1 MEPYTIE
8 DIELLRKKS
17 GLSYKEA
24 VNLQDYHSGS
34 LARALIDLEKHGRL
48 KEEDNNGKE
57 GTRTMS
63 DNTKRNETKEKALG
77 LLQKLY
83 RSRVKIRKG
92 DTNVFNVS
100 VLFSALC
107 LLLAPHMTIAGVI
120 VSMIL
125 GYQFSFTGMD
135 PDFASDSLEKMVK
148 SAAQNAK
155 SSVSSVVN
163 TISTETKE
171 LQKKAAVSRENAK
184 QSVPEKKES
193 AAPKNKHGMG
203 VTLIRLIQKYGI
215 VGYDAMRTVETP
227 VPQWVFMLG
236 AAYTPQ
242 EFARSVCA
250 PNEYIALTSTDCKPY
265 YKEVDIELPANWLH
279 DRFYNIPMD
288 TLLTKT
294 EQAVR
299 EHHGVCWE
307 SKEHAMAIVG
317 IAHDD
322 SGEPFFIMKN
332 SWGTEDPY
340 KGLTYLSFEDF
351 RDQTLAIEMPLAFF
365 QTAMVR

>member
-17 GLSYKEA
+17 GLSYQEA
-24 VNLQDYHSGS
+24 VNLLDYHSGS

-193 AAPKNKHGMG
+193 AAPASPLIKESSDPAESIRKQAKELEETMDSFFDNNPSAGFNSAYSAAASRVPTIQVPVQTETRDG
-203 VTLIRLIQKYGI
+203 EVT
-215 VGYDAMRTVETP
+215 
-227 VPQWVFMLG
+227 
-236 AAYTPQ
+236 
-242 EFARSVCA
+242 
-250 PNEYIALTSTDCKPY
+250 
-265 YKEVDIELPANWLH
+265 
-279 DRFYNIPMD
+279 
-288 TLLTKT
+288 
-294 EQAVR
+294 
-299 EHHGVCWE
+299 
-307 SKEHAMAIVG
+307 
-317 IAHDD
+317 
-322 SGEPFFIMKN
+322 
-332 SWGTEDPY
+332 TED
-340 KGLTYLSFEDF
+340 
-351 RDQTLAIEMPLAFF
+351 DQDGYSSVTIG
-365 QTAMVR
+365 

>member
-17 GLSYKEA
+17 GLSYQEA
-24 VNLQDYHSGS
+24 VNLLDYHSGS

-135 PDFASDSLEKMVK
+135 PDFVELADFLEYL
-148 SAAQNAK
+148 SEYAD
-155 SSVSSVVN
+155 
-163 TISTETKE
+163 
-171 LQKKAAVSRENAK
+171 EN
-184 QSVPEKKES
+184 
-193 AAPKNKHGMG
+193 N
-203 VTLIRLIQKYGI
+203 L
-215 VGYDAMRTVETP
+215 
-227 VPQWVFMLG
+227 
-236 AAYTPQ
+236 
-242 EFARSVCA
+242 
-250 PNEYIALTSTDCKPY
+250 PY
-265 YKEVDIELPANWLH
+265 YEE
-279 DRFYNIPMD
+279 
-288 TLLTKT
+288 
-294 EQAVR
+294 
-299 EHHGVCWE
+299 
-307 SKEHAMAIVG
+307 
-317 IAHDD
+317 
-322 SGEPFFIMKN
+322 
-332 SWGTEDPY
+332 
-340 KGLTYLSFEDF
+340 
-351 RDQTLAIEMPLAFF
+351 
-365 QTAMVR
+365 